1 MPKTAS
7 CALVL
12 LLALPAAAIN
22 VPPQLPVPVCSLL
35 ESCRMVGKGRLRW
48 WGFHVY
54 DAALWSRDGRWQPD
68 APYVLD
74 IVYARRVSGAQLA
87 ATSID
92 EMRRMG
98 VTDEARLARWE
109 AGMRTVFPDV
119 EAGSRLIG
127 VYLPGRGA
135 QFHSGSR
142 SLGAIEDPEFAR
154 RFFEIWLAPGTL
166 KPELRSALLGGDD
179 RAR

>member
-1 MPKTAS
+1 MLRAAS

-12 LLALPAAAIN
+12 LLAAPAAAVN
-22 VPPQLPVPVCSLL
+22 VPAELPAPVCSAI

-74 IVYARRVSGAQLA
+74 IVYARRISGAQLA

-98 VTDEARLARWE
+98 ATDEARLARWE

-127 VYLPGRGA
+127 LYLPGRGA
-135 QFHSGSR
+135 QFHSGTR
-142 SLGAIEDPEFAR
+142 PLGSIEDPEFAR
-154 RFFEIWLAPGTL
+154 RFFEIWLDPRTQT
-166 KPELRSALLGGDD
+166 PDLRTALLGGDG

>member
-1 MPKTAS
+1 MHKLAA

-12 LLALPAAAIN
+12 LLAGPAAAVN
-22 VPPQLPVPVCSLL
+22 VPAELPAPVCGAL

-68 APYVLD
+68 SPYVLD
-74 IVYARRVSGAQLA
+74 IVYARRISAAQLA

-98 VTDEARLARWE
+98 MKDEARLARWD
-109 AGMRTVFPDV
+109 AAMRGVFPDV
-119 EAGSRLIG
+119 QEGSRLIG
-127 VYLPGRGA
+127 VYLPRRGA
-135 QFHSGSR
+135 LFHSGTR
-142 SLGAIEDPEFAR
+142 QLGIIEDPEFAR
-154 RFFEIWLAPGTL
+154 RFFEIWLDPRTQT
-166 KPELRSALLGGDD
+166 PDLRAALIGSDGPAD
-179 RAR
+179 